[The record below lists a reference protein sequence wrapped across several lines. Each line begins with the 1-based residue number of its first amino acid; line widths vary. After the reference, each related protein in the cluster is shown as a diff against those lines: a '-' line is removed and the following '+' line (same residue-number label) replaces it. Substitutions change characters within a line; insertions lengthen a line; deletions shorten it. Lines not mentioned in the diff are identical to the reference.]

1 MIDIYYYF
9 IFTLIFLVAI
19 LLAVLFV
26 GNDEKVKK
34 EQETHKGIIDCC
46 VKSHNIN
53 ETVNLVFKMIASII
67 KADEYAFYMVDA
79 KNSQFTLKSVRF
91 KSEPDNKLN
100 VSYSGLIPHKKQKY
114 FFPLAISIDKVKTE
128 MCIIE
133 VEKAKL
139 LNIPIK
145 GGNALIQLKLVS
157 KFSLKKNVKKQ
168 LESISHQFE
177 PVVAMM
183 MSIEQLN
190 NRIKILETS
199 KQAIRSIVSIINGE
213 GIYKMAVG
221 LFAKTI
227 SAKGGF
233 FLKQESEEIELMVD
247 TGFSNECEVMF
258 KYDSEL
264 HLFLK
269 EVLGDKKIAIISKN
283 DNNFE
288 NIPVYL
294 VSEGVK
300 QLILFNI
307 NYGQNRGIA
316 GFWYGS
322 IYEMDSYQL
331 SSLLLMFSKIA
342 EVFKNPLR
350 IADNSNDSV
359 KTLKLIST
367 LVDDLSPY
375 TLGFSSL
382 MEYYAGGIANELKL
396 PLSEIRDIELAAY
409 LSNIGIAALSYDI
422 FLAKGKYSEY
432 DYEVIKL
439 HSEVG
444 ADIIEAINGDVKVA
458 NMIRYHHERIDG
470 CGYPYGIKGNEIP
483 IGAKVLAI
491 AQFFVA
497 KISPRNFR
505 EASTYDEAI
514 EAIKQVSDTQ
524 LDSNGVDALLKWLY
538 KTRKEKASCE
548 GSLDHCWNMRF
559 VSGEICNKCPVKF
572 QTDKKC
578 WEVSGNL
585 CIAHGNKCETCF
597 IYTEYVGRKNI
608 G

>member
-1 MIDIYYYF
+1 MIDVYYYYIVF
-9 IFTLIFLVAI
+9 ALAVVLAI
-19 LLAVLFV
+19 LVVLFV
-26 GNDEKVKK
+26 NSDKEVKEEKKMYD
-34 EQETHKGIIDCC
+34 GILDCC
-46 VKSHNIN
+46 IKSNNIN
-53 ETVNLVFKMIASII
+53 EAVNLIFKMISSVV
-67 KADEYAFYMVDA
+67 KADEYAFYLTDS
-79 KNSQFTLKSVRF
+79 KKSQFSLKSVRF
-91 KSEPDNKLN
+91 KNEPDDKLN
-100 VSYSGLIPHKKQKY
+100 VSYSGLIPHKKMRQV
-114 FFPLAISIDKVKTE
+114 FPLGINIESVKSE
-128 MCIIE
+128 IEIIE
-133 VEKAKL
+133 VDNEKI
-139 LNIPIK
+139 LNVPIK
-145 GGNALIQLKLVS
+145 GNNALIQLKFRS
-157 KFSLKKNVKKQ
+157 KFSLNKKAKAKLENISKQ
-168 LESISHQFE
+168 LE
-177 PVVAMM
+177 PVVTIVL
-183 MSIEQLN
+183 SIEQLN
-190 NRIKILETS
+190 NKIKILETS

-213 GIYKMAVG
+213 GIYKMAIG

-233 FLKQESEEIELMVD
+233 FLNQEEDGIELMVD
-247 TGFSNECEVMF
+247 AGFSNECEIMF

-264 HLFLK
+264 HLYLK
-269 EVLGDKKIAIISKN
+269 EFLGDKKVAIISKN

-288 NIPVYL
+288 RIPVYL
-294 VSEGVK
+294 ASEGVR
-300 QLILFNI
+300 QLILFNVY
-307 NYGQNRGIA
+307 YGQNPGIA
-316 GFWYGS
+316 GFWYDQ
-322 IYEMDSYQL
+322 IYDMDSYQI

-342 EVFKNPLR
+342 EVFKKPLR
-350 IADNSNDSV
+350 ALDNSNDSI

-382 MEYYAGGIANELKL
+382 MEYYAGGIASELKL
-396 PLSEIRDIELAAY
+396 PLGEIRDIELAAY

-470 CGYPYGIKGNEIP
+470 CGYPYGIKGNDIP

-505 EASTYDEAI
+505 DASTYDEAI
-514 EAIKQVSDTQ
+514 DAIKQVADTQ
-524 LDSNGVDALLKWLY
+524 LDSKVVNALLSWLDR
-538 KTRKEKASCE
+538 TRKDKAISDC
-548 GSLDHCWNMRF
+548 SLDYCWNMRF

-572 QTDKKC
+572 QSDKKC

-597 IYTEYVGRKNI
+597 VYTEYAGRKNVC
-608 G
+608 